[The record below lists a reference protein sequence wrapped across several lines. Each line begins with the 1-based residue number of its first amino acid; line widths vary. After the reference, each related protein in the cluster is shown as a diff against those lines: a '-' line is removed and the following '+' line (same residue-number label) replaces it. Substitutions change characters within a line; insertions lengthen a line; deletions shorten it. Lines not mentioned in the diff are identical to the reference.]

1 MGTQTHQ
8 NEENLTNNSKAR
20 FKILKSNQDSKLTQ
34 SSFSE
39 IFESMNQTQNS

>member
-8 NEENLTNNSKAR
+8 NEENLTNSSKAR
-20 FKILKSNQDSKLTQ
+20 FEIFKSNQDSKLTQ

-39 IFESMNQTQNS
+39 SFESMNQDS